1 MSVFLR
7 VKRLTWMVFAYQLG
21 VGSLLGGIG
30 LAFNRDIAVSLA
42 IGAFICAIA
51 QLAFALIALRP
62 KLGDTPGRMVA
73 AVYAGAMSKFFIA
86 AVFFALAF
94 GLVEFLKTPTNAAN
108 MLLAYVITQLSVWV
122 IPKV

>member
-21 VGSLLGGIG
+21 VGSFLGGIG
-30 LAFNRDIAVSLA
+30 LAFNRDIAVSLV

-86 AVFFALAF
+86 AVFFALAL
-94 GLVEFLKTPTNAAN
+94 GMVEFLKTPINAAS

>member
-21 VGSLLGGIG
+21 FGSLLGGIG
-30 LAFNRDIAVSLA
+30 LAFNRDIAVSLV

-86 AVFFALAF
+86 AVFFALAL

>member
-30 LAFNRDIAVSLA
+30 LAFNRDIAVSLV

-62 KLGDTPGRMVA
+62 KLGDTPGRIVA

-86 AVFFALAF
+86 AVFFALAL
-94 GLVEFLKTPTNAAN
+94 GLVEFLKTPINAAN

>member
-30 LAFNRDIAVSLA
+30 LAFNRDIAVSLV

-86 AVFFALAF
+86 AVFFALAL

>member
-21 VGSLLGGIG
+21 IGSLLGGIG
-30 LAFNRDIAVSLA
+30 LAFNRDIAVSLV

-86 AVFFALAF
+86 AVFFALAL

>member
-30 LAFNRDIAVSLA
+30 LAFNRDIAVSLV

-86 AVFFALAF
+86 AVFFALAL
-94 GLVEFLKTPTNAAN
+94 GLVEFLKTPINAAN